1 MKKIILL
8 LILLIAF
15 TNCAKSQQSDLFF
28 FSEKLCNSF
37 NSSDMDNPKEE
48 LFKLVQSKSNEIYQK
63 FPEKLTKLKNG
74 FKQKHPNKNES
85 ELALLIG
92 QEISLLAIE
101 NCPIFQKITQ
111 KIAVP
116 EPTENKKSV
125 TNVSNE
131 LCNLLNDS
139 PDKKA
144 STLNKIVDDKLFDL
158 VFKNKA
164 LIEKEYGDFG
174 SSEYKTD
181 LNATLMKE
189 CDIYY
194 KLVMKQN

>member
-1 MKKIILL
+1 MKKTILL
-8 LILLIAF
+8 LLSIAF
-15 TNCAKSQQSDLFF
+15 TNCAKPQQSDLTF

-37 NSSDMDNPKEE
+37 NFSDLNKPEGE
-48 LFKLVQSKSNEIYQK
+48 LFNLVQSKSNEIYQK
-63 FPEKLTKLKNG
+63 FPEKLTEIKNG

-92 QEISLLAIE
+92 HEISLLAIE

-125 TNVSNE
+125 TSVSNE
-131 LCNLLNDS
+131 LCNLLNNS

-164 LIEKEYGDFG
+164 LIEKEYRNFG